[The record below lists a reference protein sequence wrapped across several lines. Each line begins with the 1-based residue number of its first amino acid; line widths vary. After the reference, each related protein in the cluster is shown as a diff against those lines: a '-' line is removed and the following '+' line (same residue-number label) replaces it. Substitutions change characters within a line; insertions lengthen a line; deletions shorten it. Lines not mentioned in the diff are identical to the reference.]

1 MVEEILLRM
10 VCPEIVA
17 TGMRVCLTRMAGSRT
32 GQLDELTILVTAERI
47 WARAALMKQGDILGP
62 GTDPRLPHDVF
73 RS

>member
-1 MVEEILLRM
+1 MLRM

-62 GTDPRLPHDVF
+62 GTDPRLPYDVF